1 MDHLLVE
8 WRGLPGC
15 WEPFPDLF
23 RRLIGD
29 DWWDEISEERG
40 RLYSPPAAFEGRG
53 SIASKPRMALEGG
66 RFNRCQQRSA
76 AW

>member
-23 RRLIGD
+23 RRLIGS

-40 RLYSPPAAFEGRG
+40 RLYFPPKAFEGS
-53 SIASKPRMALEGG
+53 SIQDLP
-66 RFNRCQQRSA
+66 
-76 AW
+76 